1 MKLKDILKVAGNK
14 YGAIAS
20 EGLDGSDV
28 KSFISTGSYSFNALL
43 SGSIYGG
50 IPDNKIIALAGEQAT
65 GKTYFALNV
74 VREFLNSS
82 PQAMVLYFD
91 TEQAITLDM
100 LQSRGVDTERV
111 AVLPVA
117 TIEDFRQQCISV
129 VDKYLEEDKDTRPPM
144 MIVLDSLGMLSTE
157 KEMTDT
163 AEGKNVRDMTRAQVA
178 KAVFRVLTIK
188 LGHARIPLLMT
199 NHTYDVVG
207 AYVPTKEM
215 GGGSGLKYAASTIIY
230 LSKKKDKVDGEVVG
244 NIIHC
249 KTYKSRLTKQDKMV
263 DVQLNFESG
272 LNKFYGLTEI
282 ALKHGIFKKVS
293 TKIELPNGKTVF
305 ETQINRDPEKYFTED
320 VLKAIDAAARKEFC
334 YGSEEKEEADA
345 NNDEFRRTDGES

>member
-1 MKLKDILKVAGNK
+1 LKVAGNK

-157 KEMTDT
+157 KEISDT

-199 NHTYDVVG
+199 NHTYDVIG

>member
-129 VDKYLEEDKDTRPPM
+129 VDKYLEENKDTRPPM

-157 KEMTDT
+157 KEMNDT